1 MGISLTANAKSSDGK
16 LARIVVNAS
25 NRLNDLQLE
34 EHIRFHYWIMVAFRR
49 FEAIYVKGIYGSID
63 KIRIEGFENSI
74 LTLIFSGGLVER

>member
-34 EHIRFHYWIMVAFRR
+34 EYIRFHYWIMVAFRR
-49 FEAIYVKGIYGSID
+49 FEAIYVKGINGSID

-74 LTLIFSGGLVER
+74 LTLIFSGGLAER